1 MEAIRWINYCV
12 AVLFFCCYLYQFV
25 YIAVPWFKKDKPHAP
40 AKLHRYAVLIA
51 ARNEEK
57 VVGHLID
64 SIKNQD
70 YPAELVQIFVIA
82 DNCTDTTAQ
91 VAQDHGAVVYERQNK
106 TQVGKGYAMEV
117 LIDSIERDFDPF
129 DGYFVF
135 DADNLLEPDYITQM
149 NRTFSDGYEVITSY
163 RNSKNYG
170 DNWISAGYGL
180 WFLREAS
187 QLNHPRFLLNT
198 SCAVSG
204 TGFLFSRRI
213 LEKCGGWHFH
223 LLTEDI
229 EFTIHNVV
237 NGEKIGYCKDAVYY
251 DEQPVKFSTSWHQ
264 RMRWARG
271 YLQVFGK
278 YGGKLLKGVFR
289 KGGFACFDM
298 TMNIM
303 PAIILTAFSI
313 IINGVAAA
321 VSILNGHGLIPALL
335 PALQTLGNMYLLFA
349 VLGGITTIAQWR
361 KIDTAPWKR
370 VAYIF
375 TFPLFMITYIP
386 ISFVAIFKR
395 VEWKHIEHNVSVSI
409 SDLQQTKVSKD
420 TTKV

>member
-1 MEAIRWINYCV
+1 M
-12 AVLFFCCYLYQFV
+12 
-25 YIAVPWFKKDKPHAP
+25 
-40 AKLHRYAVLIA
+40 
-51 ARNEEK
+51 
-57 VVGHLID
+57 
-64 SIKNQD
+64 
-70 YPAELVQIFVIA
+70 
-82 DNCTDTTAQ
+82 
-91 VAQDHGAVVYERQNK
+91 
-106 TQVGKGYAMEV
+106 
-117 LIDSIERDFDPF
+117 
-129 DGYFVF
+129 
-135 DADNLLEPDYITQM
+135 
-149 NRTFSDGYEVITSY
+149 
-163 RNSKNYG
+163 
-170 DNWISAGYGL
+170 
-180 WFLREAS
+180 
-187 QLNHPRFLLNT
+187 
-198 SCAVSG
+198 
-204 TGFLFSRRI
+204 
-213 LEKCGGWHFH
+213 
-223 LLTEDI
+223 
-229 EFTIHNVV
+229 V